1 MTQAGPL
8 RVALEALD
16 TLSGVLLSPS
26 ATMARVTERRPAVL
40 AVITAVS
47 VAIISGLVL
56 VPNPP
61 ELAEDILDLKKGT
74 LSLWS
79 VLPLWVILFMAVLAL
94 QAAFLHLTASA
105 LKARGSPGETSQGG
119 SCATSHGGCGTSRAG
134 FRGIFCGLCFA
145 YLPGL
150 FSAPLIMLRAL
161 LASERVNA
169 AYQVVFPLFCLWVFF
184 LGVTAV
190 RQNYGLPPAR
200 AAAVCAFAF
209 AVLVVLPFVAGAVV
223 MTRVMGG

>member
-1 MTQAGPL
+1 MTPAGSL
-8 RVALEALD
+8 RSVTGALD

-26 ATMARVTERRPAVL
+26 AAMARITEARPTVGAV
-40 AVITAVS
+40 AVAAS
-47 VAIISGLVL
+47 VAIVSGLVL
-56 VPNPP
+56 VPSPP

-79 VLPLWVILFMAVLAL
+79 VLPLWVVLFMAVLAL

-105 LKARGSPGETSQGG
+105 LKARGSPGETSRAGFSG
-119 SCATSHGGCGTSRAG
+119 TSHRG

-150 FSAPLIMLRAL
+150 FSAPLIALRAL
-161 LASERVNA
+161 LASGRANA

-190 RQNYGLPPAR
+190 RQHYGLPPAR
-200 AAAVCAFAF
+200 AAAACALAF
-209 AVLVVLPFVAGAVV
+209 AVLVVFPFVAGTVV
-223 MTRVMGG
+223 LTRVMGS

>member
-1 MTQAGPL
+1 MTPAGSL
-8 RVALEALD
+8 RSVTGALD

-26 ATMARVTERRPAVL
+26 AAMASITARGPMAL
-40 AVITAVS
+40 ALLTAVS
-47 VAIISGLVL
+47 VAITSGLVL

-61 ELAEDILDLKKGT
+61 ELAEDILDLEKGT

-79 VLPLWVILFMAVLAL
+79 VLPLWVVLFMAVLAL

-105 LKARGSPGETSQGG
+105 LKARGSRGETSQGG
-119 SCATSHGGCGTSRAG
+119 PCGTSHRG

-150 FSAPLIMLRAL
+150 FSAPLIALRAL
-161 LASERVNA
+161 LASGRVNA

-190 RQNYGLPPAR
+190 RQNYHLSHWR
-200 AAAVCAFAF
+200 ATGACACAF
-209 AVLVVLPFVAGAVV
+209 AVLVVLPFVAGTVV
-223 MTRVMGG
+223 MTRVMGS